1 VSPPLLRG
9 SAGIDAESRS
19 DLPGN
24 RTAGSMLLTVLA
36 LSDNNLLAA
45 LREPQALQRVELSLH
60 YCLSLALQDE
70 AWLPAWHAVNDLQ
83 RVLVSLVPAEPSMVE
98 PYSDANML
106 RIWHDLGSH
115 VCILRTKL
123 RWVEAHF
130 VELGRLTKDV
140 QDIVFDVGSYSFPG
154 REHHR
159 GGT

>member
-1 VSPPLLRG
+1 
-9 SAGIDAESRS
+9 
-19 DLPGN
+19 
-24 RTAGSMLLTVLA
+24 MLLTALA
-36 LSDNNLLAA
+36 LSDDNLLAA
-45 LREPQALQRVELSLH
+45 LCEQQIVRRVELSLH
-60 YCLSLALQDE
+60 YCLSVTLQDE

-83 RVLVSLVPAEPSMVE
+83 RVLASLSPVEPSKIG
-98 PYSDANML
+98 PYSDENML
-106 RIWHDLGSH
+106 RIWRDLGSH